1 MREGDDHHVARGV
14 GKAIQDDVA
23 MLAAMDDFGVFVRK
37 FGQLAE
43 DAAFGAAFVLAGGCD
58 VGVAPGGPE
67 GVHLWGRSKKSR
79 DPGIGPSGD
88 LKSNASD
95 KASPD
100 RHPQERPT
108 STHSAHSL

>member
-43 DAAFGAAFVLAGGCD
+43 DAAFGAAFFLAGGCD
-58 VGVAPGGPE
+58 VGVAPRGPG
-67 GVHLWGRSKKSR
+67 GVHLWDRSTKSDDR
-79 DPGIGPSGD
+79 GIWPS
-88 LKSNASD
+88 SCRSST
-95 KASPD
+95 ASPQT
-100 RHPQERPT
+100 RPLPQPRAP
-108 STHSAHSL
+108 ADP

>member
-43 DAAFGAAFVLAGGCD
+43 DAAFGAAFVLAGGWGG
-58 VGVAPGGPE
+58 GVAPGGPD
-67 GVHLWGRSKKSR
+67 GLHLCGFRKESR
-79 DPGIGPSGD
+79 DRGIGASGGPIAKAADIARPSAEAQWVSGVQQ
-88 LKSNASD
+88 L
-95 KASPD
+95 
-100 RHPQERPT
+100 
-108 STHSAHSL
+108 L